1 MRRREFLSFVG
12 ASAAIWPHSTRA
24 QSFPDRT
31 IRIVAPFPA
40 GGPTDVMARLAA
52 QALQTNLK
60 RTVIVENQPGAGGRI
75 GAKAVAKAN
84 PDGTTLLLGG
94 TNINAILPALYKNL
108 DFDAINGFAAIAVVA
123 TSSGALAVHPAVP
136 VKTVDELIKYAKANP
151 GALKY
156 GSVPGISPH
165 FTLELFKL
173 RTGADIAFI
182 PYKGA
187 APAINDALGG
197 TIDVLSNNKSVLL
210 PLLQAGKLRALA
222 VQSMQRWPELPDV
235 PTMHEIGL
243 FGFPAETWYTL
254 VAPATTPAEIIH
266 TLNTATNESLKSKEM
281 RASFTRL
288 GIDSHIQTPEE
299 CAVTM
304 ADQARQWAEI
314 VKLTGIKIE

>member
-1 MRRREFLSFVG
+1 MVIQRIVLSAIVSLGLVG
-12 ASAAIWPHSTRA
+12 FAYGE
-24 QSFPDRT
+24 SFPDRM

-60 RTVIVENQPGAGGRI
+60 QTVIVENQPGAGGRV
-75 GAKAVAKAN
+75 GTKAVAKAN
-84 PDGTTLLLGG
+84 PDGYTLVLGG

-108 DFDAINGFAAIAVVA
+108 DFDAIKSFAAVAVVA

-136 VKTVDELIKYAKANP
+136 VKTVGELINHAKANP

-173 RTGADIAFI
+173 RTGADITFI

-197 TIDVLSNNKSVLL
+197 HHRHAHQQQDRG
-210 PLLQAGKLRALA
+210 A
-222 VQSMQRWPELPDV
+222 
-235 PTMHEIGL
+235 
-243 FGFPAETWYTL
+243 
-254 VAPATTPAEIIH
+254 APAPGRKNACPRRTEHACMAEAPGH
-266 TLNTATNESLKSKEM
+266 SA
-281 RASFTRL
+281 
-288 GIDSHIQTPEE
+288 
-299 CAVTM
+299 
-304 ADQARQWAEI
+304 
-314 VKLTGIKIE
+314 